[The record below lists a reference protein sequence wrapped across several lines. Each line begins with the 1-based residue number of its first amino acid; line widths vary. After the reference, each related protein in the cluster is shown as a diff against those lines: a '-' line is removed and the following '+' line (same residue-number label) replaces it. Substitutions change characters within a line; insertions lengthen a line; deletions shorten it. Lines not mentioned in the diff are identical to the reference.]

1 MGKDLYMAI
10 LDDLQALYDNG
21 WDASFVYKEQDCA
34 ILPNSVHDIVVVIG
48 DKEYQVSSFNDLISL
63 KIGDNTLINIMDG
76 IEVQYY

>member
-1 MGKDLYMAI
+1 MAI

-21 WDASFVYKEQDCA
+21 WDVSFVYKGQDCA
-34 ILPNSVHDIVVVIG
+34 ILPNSVHDIVVVVG
-48 DKEYQVSSFNDLISL
+48 DKEYQVSSLNELISL